1 MAIDAGSVTDQKLC
15 CVHGTCGN
23 TMAKKRTF
31 LPKLMIVMIKLVIFV
46 QIFDIMEKLLNHI
59 KEILMDGS
67 SSYKSLAE
75 QLGNEQTTISR
86 WFANVT
92 HACLA

>member
-1 MAIDAGSVTDQKLC
+1 
-15 CVHGTCGN
+15 
-23 TMAKKRTF
+23 
-31 LPKLMIVMIKLVIFV
+31 MIKLVIFV